1 MSRSKGITSLLGRAT
16 PVARSSSVRT
26 KTRHWSGAPPA
37 HQWCRIWPRNNL
49 VRSFRGLAKNDS
61 GSFCSTISPRSIK
74 ITRSATARAKPIS
87 WVTHSMVMPSRA
99 SSIMTSSTSLTIS
112 GSSAEVG
119 SSNSMILGRM
129 QSARAIATR
138 CCWPPESWPG
148 YFSACSGMRTRF
160 RRFMATSS
168 ASRLGIFFTQIGA
181 RVRFSRMVRCG
192 KRLND
197 WNTMPTSRRIASM
210 FLTSLVSV
218 TPSTT
223 MSPAWCSSR
232 RLMQRIKVDLPE
244 PEGPQITIFS
254 PSLTSRLMSLSTW
267 NWPNHLLT
275 PVSVITDGALLR
287 SCATLAA
294 IGAFSWPPLA
304 ARSLVELDLEIL
316 AVARH
321 RETEA
326 EIDEGGEQ
334 VDLAGEAGPGGVDE
348 RLVGAVQEVED
359 ADDQHQRR
367 VLEEANEGVDQGRD
381 HHAQRLRQDDQ
392 QGLLHVVEAHR
403 VGGLELALGQRLQAA
418 ANDLGD
424 VGAGVQD
431 DGDLGAR
438 NLSMVTPL
446 GRNSGSMTEAM

>member
-1 MSRSKGITSLLGRAT
+1 
-16 PVARSSSVRT
+16 
-26 KTRHWSGAPPA
+26 
-37 HQWCRIWPRNNL
+37 
-49 VRSFRGLAKNDS
+49 
-61 GSFCSTISPRSIK
+61 
-74 ITRSATARAKPIS
+74 
-87 WVTHSMVMPSRA
+87 
-99 SSIMTSSTSLTIS
+99 
-112 GSSAEVG
+112 
-119 SSNSMILGRM
+119 MILGRM
-129 QSARAIATR
+129 QSERAIATR

-197 WNTMPTSRRIASM
+197 WNPMPTSRRIASM

-294 IGAFSWPPLA
+294 IVAFSWPPLA
-304 ARSLVELDLEIL
+304 ARSSVELDLEIL

-321 RETEA
+321 REAEA

-334 VDLAGEAGPGGVDE
+334 VDLAREARPVGVDE
-348 RLVGAVQEVED
+348 RLVGAVEEVED
-359 ADDQHQRR
+359 ADDQHQRG
-367 VLEEANEGVDQGRD
+367 VLEEADEGVDQGRD
-381 HHAQRLRQDDQ
+381 HHPQGLRQDDQ
-392 QGLLHVVEAHR
+392 QGLLHVVQAHR
-403 VGGLELALGQRLQAA
+403 VGRLELALGQRLQAA
-418 ANDLGD
+418 ADDLGD
-424 VGAGVQD
+424 IGAGEQD
-431 DGDLGAR
+431 DGDLAAQELVDVHPPPQDNQHP
-438 NLSMVTPL
+438 NLAPYQNTSPRHPPT
-446 GRNSGSMTEAM
+446 